1 MILICVLVPHKRRI
15 PSRSGHLS
23 NQGAGSGALVSPG
36 GREDTDGLVVTRETV
51 DTGLD
56 ENEAE
61 LAVLVLAV
69 ALKVLADGDSLLD
82 EEVEVLRDL
91 RSEAYNKSHSVSLVF
106 DQAEAEILFFSCQID
121 TVVYDYRYSS

>member
-1 MILICVLVPHKRRI
+1 M
-15 PSRSGHLS
+15 
-23 NQGAGSGALVSPG
+23 
-36 GREDTDGLVVTRETV
+36 

-106 DQAEAEILFFSCQID
+106 DQAEAENLFFSCQID
-121 TVVYDYRYSS
+121 TVVYDYWYSS

>member
-1 MILICVLVPHKRRI
+1 
-15 PSRSGHLS
+15 
-23 NQGAGSGALVSPG
+23 
-36 GREDTDGLVVTRETV
+36 V

-82 EEVEVLRDL
+82 EEVEILRNL
-91 RSEAYNKSHSVSLVF
+91 RGEAYKVTLSAMNLTKQRQICVF
-106 DQAEAEILFFSCQID
+106 VRG
-121 TVVYDYRYSS
+121 TVH